1 MGNCVAMWPRN
12 PSRVPGRAH
21 TCLSASPTSR
31 TDAIGVGTQVP
42 GGPLRTT
49 AIQHS
54 HQCAGRADAGER
66 GRPTE
71 VAKQRDER
79 DGGKNLA
86 QLADDGRQLSHHGH
100 PSSRKPTGDERQR
113 RREDDRVAGTD
124 KHSGRGRDGHGRRIR
139 QQDLP
144 TGQQNRVGDEH
155 RPRPVTVHQE
165 SGQDVRHG
173 EHAHLDEHEGG
184 QGAGAES
191 ETVGRVEAGSG
202 QGGALHDRQDVGEYA
217 NGPDQPGSAGPR
229 RHCGGIEVTVAPVLQ
244 GSWDGRGA
252 FKPWWGV
259 PIVP

>member
-1 MGNCVAMWPRN
+1 MWPKN

-21 TCLSASPTSR
+21 TCLSAVADVADRRHRGRHPRSR
-31 TDAIGVGTQVP
+31 WAIAHH
-42 GGPLRTT
+42 REC
-49 AIQHS
+49 QHS
-54 HQCAGRADAGER
+54 HQRAGRADAGER

-86 QLADDGRQLSHHGH
+86 QLADDRRQLSHHGH
-100 PSSRKPTGDERQR
+100 PSRGEPTGDERQR

-124 KHSGRGRDGHGRRIR
+124 KHSGRGRDGHGCRIR

-144 TGQQNRVGDEH
+144 TGQQDRVGDEH

-165 SGQDVRHG
+165 SGRDLRYR

-184 QGAGAES
+184 QGAGAEP
-191 ETVGRVEAGSG
+191 ETIGGVEACSG

-217 NGPDQPGSAGPR
+217 NGPDQPGRAGPR
-229 RHCGGIEVTVAPVLQ
+229 RHCGGDRSHGDARSLQ
-244 GSWDGRGA
+244 GLGMGRPGNYG
-252 FKPWWGV
+252 KILP
-259 PIVP
+259 